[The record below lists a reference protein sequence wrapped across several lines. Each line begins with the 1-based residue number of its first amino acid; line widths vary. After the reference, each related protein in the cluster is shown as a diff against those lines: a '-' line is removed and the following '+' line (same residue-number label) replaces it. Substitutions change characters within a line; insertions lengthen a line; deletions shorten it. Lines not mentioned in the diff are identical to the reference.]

1 MAGNSKDEL
10 DERLGLLK
18 LAYLIVRSLKVVGL
32 LALLLLRGSGPMA

>member
-18 LAYLIVRSLKVVGL
+18 LVYLIVRSLKVVGL
-32 LALLLLRGSGPMA
+32 ITLLLLHCSCPMV